1 MPMDGVM
8 LGYVVREL
16 HDTLMDGRVDRVI
29 QPERDEI
36 HLLIRAKGQ
45 NHRLVLS
52 ASANAARIHLSA
64 HSKTGPMEPPMFCML
79 LRKYLTSGRVQGV
92 RRIAGDRIAEI
103 DIQALS
109 ELGDPVTRTL
119 VIEIMG
125 RHSNIILRS
134 GTGTI
139 IDAARHIGEDIS
151 RVRQVLPGLPY
162 AYPPS
167 QGKLNPETA
176 AQADIA
182 QRLTETG
189 GKLDKAVGAILA
201 GFSPQAAREA
211 CARMGYDGASL
222 VQELDVGEVSARLHD
237 YLAAMPD
244 MGPCVTLHSEG
255 GSPTDVYPFYP
266 LHLEPQHY
274 TEHPQGPSA
283 ALDAFFYERDRRERM
298 NQRASSLAHTLK
310 NHIERCE
317 KKIAI
322 QSEALEGAARME
334 EYRQKGELI
343 QANLYRLKKGEPVAR
358 VENFYD
364 ENYAPVDIPMDVSL
378 SPAQNAQRYFKLY
391 QKARGARTLAA
402 EQKAKAEQELEYL
415 EQMEDDLRK
424 CADAAG
430 LAELRAMLEKSGH
443 VRAVASRVKQRRE
456 APSQPMKFLSSDGI
470 EIEVGK
476 NALQNERLTMGAKGD
491 ETWLHAQKMPGS
503 HVIVHTTDAVPE
515 KTLEEAA
522 MLAAYYSKGVRSS
535 LVPIDVTLRRYIK
548 KPGGTP
554 AGFVI
559 YTHQK
564 TLYIT
569 PDEAAVRRIRCVR
582 E

>member
-1 MPMDGVM
+1 MPLDGVM
-8 LGYVVREL
+8 LGFVAREL
-16 HDTLMDGRVDRVI
+16 DSKLKDGRVDRVI

-36 HLLIRAKGQ
+36 HLLIRAQGV

-52 ASANAARIHLSA
+52 ASANAARVHLSQ

-79 LRKYLTSGRVQGV
+79 LRKYLASGRVQAV
-92 RRIAGDRIAEI
+92 RRIAGDRIIEI
-103 DIQALS
+103 EIQALS
-109 ELGDPVTRTL
+109 EMGDQVMRTI
-119 VIEIMG
+119 VVEVMG

-134 GTGTI
+134 QDGRI

-162 AYPPS
+162 CYPPS

-176 AQADIA
+176 TAEEIA
-182 QRLTETG
+182 LRLRETG
-189 GKLDKAVGAILA
+189 GKLDKAIGSCIA
-201 GFSPQAAREA
+201 GFSPQAAREVCARIGLDTSTLIADINADA
-211 CARMGYDGASL
+211 CAQAI
-222 VQELDVGEVSARLHD
+222 AD
-237 YLAAMPD
+237 YLAQMPQL
-244 MGPCVTLHSEG
+244 GPCVVNITED
-255 GSPTDVYPFYP
+255 GSPADVYPFAQ
-266 LHLEPQHY
+266 LHLPMASVSEY
-274 TEHPQGPSA
+274 DGPSA
-283 ALDAFFYERDRRERM
+283 ALDAYFYERDRRDRM
-298 NQRASSLAHTLK
+298 NQRASALAHTLK

-322 QSEALEGAARME
+322 QNEALESAARME

-343 QANLYRLKKGEPVAR
+343 QANLYRLKKGEAVAQ
-358 VENFYD
+358 VENFYT
-364 ENYAPVDIPMDVSL
+364 ETCEPIEIPMDVSL

-424 CADAAG
+424 CTDAAG
-430 LAELRAMLEKSGH
+430 LSELRAMLEKSGH
-443 VRAVASRVKQRRE
+443 VRQTFSRVKQRKE
-456 APSQPMKFLSSDGI
+456 APSQPMKFLSCDGI

-491 ETWLHAQKMPGS
+491 ELWLHAQKMPGS
-503 HVIVHTTDAVPE
+503 HVLVHSADVPE
-515 KTLEEAA
+515 ATLKEAA
-522 MLAAYYSKGVRSS
+522 MLAAYYSKGVRSAQ
-535 LVPIDVTLRRYIK
+535 VPIDATLRRYIK

-559 YTHQK
+559 YTHQR

-569 PDEAAVRRIRCVR
+569 PDEATVKKIKCIR

>member
-8 LGYVVREL
+8 LGFVAREL
-16 HDTLMDGRVDRVI
+16 DRKLKDGRVDRVI

-36 HLLIRAKGQ
+36 HLLIRAQGV

-52 ASANAARIHLSA
+52 ASANAARVHLSEHA
-64 HSKTGPMEPPMFCML
+64 KTGPMEPPMFCML
-79 LRKYLTSGRVQGV
+79 LRKYLASGRVQAV
-92 RRIAGDRIAEI
+92 RRVAGDRILEI
-103 DIQALS
+103 EIQALS
-109 ELGDPVTRTL
+109 EMGDPVTRTL
-119 VIEIMG
+119 IVEIMG

-134 GTGTI
+134 ADGRI
-139 IDAARHIGEDIS
+139 LDAARHIGEDIS

-176 AQADIA
+176 TSQEIA
-182 QRLTETG
+182 LRLAEAG
-189 GKLDKAVGAILA
+189 GKLDKAIGACIA
-201 GFSPQAAREA
+201 GFSPQASREA
-211 CARMGYDGASL
+211 CARIGLDASAL
-222 VQELDVGEVSARLHD
+222 VQELDVERVAAQLHA
-237 YLAAMPD
+237 YLETMPQ
-244 MGPCVTLHSEG
+244 MGPCVITLAED
-255 GSPTDVYPFYP
+255 GSPSDVYPFAQ
-266 LHLEPQHY
+266 LHLPLAK
-274 TEHPQGPSA
+274 TEQFDGPSD
-283 ALDAFFYERDRRERM
+283 ALDAYFYERDRRDRM

-317 KKIAI
+317 KKIAL
-322 QSEALEGAARME
+322 QNEALEGAARME

-358 VENFYD
+358 VENFYS
-364 ENYAPVDIPMDVSL
+364 EACEPVDIPMDVSL

-402 EQKAKAEQELEYL
+402 EQKAKTEQELAYL

-424 CADAAG
+424 CTDAAG
-430 LAELRAMLEKSGH
+430 LAELRSMLESSGH
-443 VRAVASRVKQRRE
+443 VRRAVSRVKPRKE
-456 APSQPMKFLSSDGI
+456 APSQPMKFLSCDGI

-491 ETWLHAQKMPGS
+491 ELWLHAQKMPGS
-503 HVIVHTTDAVPE
+503 HVLVHAGDVPE
-515 KTLEEAA
+515 TTLEEAA
-522 MLAAYYSKGVRSS
+522 MLAAYYSKGVRSAQ
-535 LVPIDVTLRRYIK
+535 VPIDATLRRYIK

-559 YTHQK
+559 YTHQR
-564 TLYIT
+564 TLYVT
-569 PDEAAVRRIRCVR
+569 PDEAAVKKIRCIR

>member
-8 LGYVVREL
+8 LGFVAREL
-16 HDTLMDGRVDRVI
+16 DHKLKDGRVDRVI

-36 HLLIRAKGQ
+36 HLMIRAQGA

-52 ASANAARIHLSA
+52 ASANAARIHLSE

-79 LRKYLTSGRVQGV
+79 LRKYLSSGRVQAV
-92 RRIAGDRIAEI
+92 RRIAGDRILEI
-103 DIQALS
+103 EFSALN
-109 ELGDPVTRTL
+109 ELGDTVTRTL
-119 VIEIMG
+119 IIEIMG
-125 RHSNIILRS
+125 RHSNIILR
-134 GTGTI
+134 GGDGRI
-139 IDAARHIGEDIS
+139 IDAARHISEDIS

-162 AYPPS
+162 CYPPS

-176 AQADIA
+176 TKEEIA
-182 QRLTETG
+182 QRLIEAG
-189 GKLDKAVGAILA
+189 GKLDKAIGSCIA

-211 CARMGYDGASL
+211 AARIGYEGSRMISEIDVDQAAREL
-222 VQELDVGEVSARLHD
+222 HTYLQE
-237 YLAAMPD
+237 MPE
-244 MGPCVTLHSEG
+244 MGPCCLQVTDDGTPSDIFPFAQAHLPLAQFMPIEG
-255 GSPTDVYPFYP
+255 
-266 LHLEPQHY
+266 
-274 TEHPQGPSA
+274 GPSA
-283 ALDAFFYERDRRERM
+283 ALDAYFYERDRRDRM

-322 QSEALEGAARME
+322 QCEALEGAARME

-343 QANLYRLKKGEPVAR
+343 QANLYRLKKGEAVAR
-358 VENFYD
+358 VENFYSED
-364 ENYAPVDIPMDVSL
+364 YEPIDIPMDVSL

-402 EQKAKAEQELEYL
+402 EQKAKAEQELDYL

-424 CADAAG
+424 CTDAAG
-430 LAELRAMLEKSGH
+430 LSELREMLVKSGH
-443 VRAVASRVKQRRE
+443 VRPTVSRVKQRKE
-456 APSQPMKFLSSDGI
+456 APSQPMKFLSCDGI

-503 HVIVHTTDAVPE
+503 HVLIHSESVPE
-515 KTLEEAA
+515 STLLEAA
-522 MLAAYYSKGVRSS
+522 MLAAYYSKGVRSAQ
-535 LVPIDVTLRRYIK
+535 VPIDATLRRYIK

-554 AGFVI
+554 TGFVI
-559 YTHQK
+559 YTHQR

-569 PDEAAVRRIRCVR
+569 PDESAVKKIRCIK

>member
-8 LGYVVREL
+8 LGFVAREL
-16 HDTLMDGRVDRVI
+16 DAKLKDGRVDRVI

-36 HLLIRAKGQ
+36 HLLIRAQGV

-52 ASANAARIHLSA
+52 ASANAARAHLSQ

-79 LRKYLTSGRVQGV
+79 LRKYLASGRVQQV
-92 RRIAGDRIAEI
+92 HRIAGDRILEI

-109 ELGDPVTRTL
+109 ELGDQVVRTL

-125 RHSNIILRS
+125 RHSNIILRAAD
-134 GTGTI
+134 GRI

-151 RVRQVLPGLPY
+151 RVRQVLPGLLY
-162 AYPPS
+162 CYPPS

-176 AQADIA
+176 TAQEIA
-182 QRLTETG
+182 ARLEQTG
-189 GKLDKAVGAILA
+189 GKLDKAISGCIA

-211 CARMGYDGASL
+211 CARIALDTAALIHEIDVSYAAGA
-222 VQELDVGEVSARLHD
+222 LHD
-237 YLAAMPD
+237 YLQNMPA
-244 MGPCVTLHSEG
+244 MGPCVVCLTEDGVPS
-255 GSPTDVYPFYP
+255 DIYPFAQAHLPLAITKAYP
-266 LHLEPQHY
+266 D
-274 TEHPQGPSA
+274 GPSA
-283 ALDAFFYERDRRERM
+283 ALDAYFYERDRRDRM
-298 NQRASSLAHTLK
+298 NQRASSMAHTLK

-322 QSEALEGAARME
+322 QNEALAGAARME

-358 VENFYD
+358 VENFYSED
-364 ENYAPVDIPMDVSL
+364 YEPIDIPMDVSL

-424 CADAAG
+424 CTDAAG

-443 VRAVASRVKQRRE
+443 VRMVQTKMKPRKE

-476 NALQNERLTMGAKGD
+476 NALQNERLTMGARGD

-503 HVIVHTTDAVPE
+503 HVIVHSDAVPE
-515 KTLEEAA
+515 TTLMEAA
-522 MLAAYYSKGVRSS
+522 MLAAYYSKGVRSAQ
-535 LVPIDVTLRRYIK
+535 VPIDATLRRYIK

-559 YTHQK
+559 YTHQR

-569 PDEAAVRRIRCVR
+569 PDEAAVRKIRCLR

>member
-8 LGYVVREL
+8 LGFVAREL
-16 HDTLMDGRVDRVI
+16 HDTLIDGRVDRVI

-36 HLLIRAKGQ
+36 HLLIRAKGL
-45 NHRLVLS
+45 NRRLVLS
-52 ASANAARIHLSA
+52 AAPSAARIHMSE
-64 HSKTGPMEPPMFCML
+64 HGKTGPMEPPMFCML
-79 LRKYLTSGRVQGV
+79 LRKYLTSGRVQAV
-92 RRIAGDRIAEI
+92 RRVAGDRIVEI

-109 ELGDPVTRTL
+109 ELGDQVVRTL
-119 VIEIMG
+119 IIEIMG
-125 RHSNIILRS
+125 RHSNIILR
-134 GTGTI
+134 GADGRI

-176 AQADIA
+176 TLSEIET
-182 QRLTETG
+182 RLRETP
-189 GKLDKAVGAILA
+189 GKLDKAIGSVIA

-211 CARMGYDGASL
+211 CARMGYDASLL
-222 VQELDVGEVSARLHD
+222 VQEIDTHNAALALHE
-237 YLAAMPD
+237 YLQAMPA
-244 MGPCVTLHSEG
+244 MGPCVVITNESG
-255 GSPTDVYPFYP
+255 MPADVYPFAPAHLP
-266 LHLEPQHY
+266 LAQY
-274 TEHPQGPSA
+274 TEYPDGPSA

-298 NQRASSLAHTLK
+298 HQRAASIAHTIK

-322 QSEALEGAARME
+322 QNEALESAARMV

-343 QANLYRLKKGEPVAR
+343 QANLYRLKKGEAVAQ
-358 VENFYD
+358 VENFYTED
-364 ENYAPVDIPMDVSL
+364 CAPIDIPMDVSL

-424 CADAAG
+424 CTDAAG
-430 LAELRAMLEKSGH
+430 LSELRAMLEKSGH

-476 NALQNERLTMGAKGD
+476 NSLQNERLTMGAKGD

-503 HVIVHTTDAVPE
+503 HVIIHTTDAVPE
-515 KTLEEAA
+515 TTLMEAA
-522 MLAAYYSKGVRSS
+522 MLAAYYSKGMRSAQ
-535 LVPIDVTLRRYIK
+535 VPIDTTLRRYIK

-559 YTHQK
+559 YTHQR

-569 PDEAAVRRIRCVR
+569 PSEDAVRRIQCVR

>member
-8 LGYVVREL
+8 LGFVAREL
-16 HDTLMDGRVDRVI
+16 GRKLKDGRVDRVI

-36 HLLIRAKGQ
+36 HLLIRAQGV

-52 ASANAARIHLSA
+52 ASANAARVHLSEHA
-64 HSKTGPMEPPMFCML
+64 KTGPMEPPMFCML
-79 LRKYLTSGRVQGV
+79 LRKYLASGRIQEV
-92 RRIAGDRIAEI
+92 RRIAGDRILEI

-109 ELGDPVTRTL
+109 ELGDQVVRTL
-119 VIEIMG
+119 VVEIMG
-125 RHSNIILRS
+125 RHSNIILRNS
-134 GTGTI
+134 EGRI
-139 IDAARHIGEDIS
+139 VDAARHIGEDIS

-176 AQADIA
+176 AASDIA
-182 QRLTETG
+182 QRLEETG
-189 GKLDKAVGAILA
+189 GKLDKAIGSILA
-201 GFSPQAAREA
+201 GFSPQATREA
-211 CARMGYDGASL
+211 CARIGVDTAAL
-222 VQELDVGEVSARLHD
+222 INEIDVQSVSEALHS
-237 YLAAMPD
+237 YLTRMPS
-244 MGPCVTLHSEG
+244 MGPCVVNLSENG
-255 GSPTDVYPFYP
+255 APADVYPFRQ
-266 LHLEPQHY
+266 LHLPCSDTVEY
-274 TEHPQGPSA
+274 DGPSA
-283 ALDAFFYERDRRERM
+283 ALDAFFYERDRRDRM

-322 QSEALEGAARME
+322 QNEALESAARME

-343 QANLYRLKKGEPVAR
+343 QANLYRLKKGEAVAR
-358 VENFYD
+358 VENFYT
-364 ENYAPVDIPMDVSL
+364 ETCEPIDIPMDVSL

-402 EQKAKAEQELEYL
+402 EQKAKAEQELLYL

-424 CADAAG
+424 CTDAVG
-430 LAELRAMLEKSGH
+430 LSELRSMLEQSGH
-443 VRAVASRVKQRRE
+443 VRKTVTKMKPRKE

-503 HVIVHTTDAVPE
+503 HVIVHSTSVPE
-515 KTLEEAA
+515 TTLLEAA
-522 MLAAYYSKGVRSS
+522 MLAAYYSKGVRSAQ
-535 LVPIDVTLRRYIK
+535 VPIDATLRRYIK

-559 YTHQK
+559 YTHQR

-569 PDEAAVRRIRCVR
+569 PDEAAVKKIKCLK

>member
-1 MPMDGVM
+1 MPLDGVM
-8 LGYVVREL
+8 LGFVAREL
-16 HDTLMDGRVDRVI
+16 DSKLKDGRVDRVI

-36 HLLIRAKGQ
+36 HLLIRAQGA

-52 ASANAARIHLSA
+52 ASANAARVHLSE

-79 LRKYLTSGRVQGV
+79 LRKYLASGRVQAV
-92 RRIAGDRIAEI
+92 RRIAGDRIIEI
-103 DIQALS
+103 EIQALS
-109 ELGDPVTRTL
+109 EMGDQVTRTI
-119 VIEIMG
+119 VIEVMG
-125 RHSNIILRS
+125 RHSNIILRAQD
-134 GTGTI
+134 GRI
-139 IDAARHIGEDIS
+139 IDAARHIDEDIS

-162 AYPPS
+162 CYPPS

-176 AQADIA
+176 TAGEIA

-189 GKLDKAVGAILA
+189 GKLDKAIGSCIA

-211 CARMGYDGASL
+211 CARIG
-222 VQELDVGEVSARLHD
+222 LDTSILIAEIDADAAAQALAA
-237 YLAAMPD
+237 YLAQMPQ
-244 MGPCVTLHSEG
+244 MGPCVVNLTED
-255 GSPTDVYPFYP
+255 GSPADVYPFAQAHLP
-266 LHLEPQHY
+266 LANTSEY
-274 TEHPQGPSA
+274 DGPSA
-283 ALDAFFYERDRRERM
+283 ALDAYFYERDRRDRM

-322 QSEALEGAARME
+322 QNEALESAARME

-343 QANLYRLKKGEPVAR
+343 QANLYRLKKGEAIAR
-358 VENFYD
+358 VD
-364 ENYAPVDIPMDVSL
+364 NYYSDDCEPIDIPMDVSL

-402 EQKAKAEQELEYL
+402 EQKAKAEQELDYL

-443 VRAVASRVKQRRE
+443 VKKPITKMKPRKE
-456 APSQPMKFLSSDGI
+456 APSQPMKFLSCDGI

-491 ETWLHAQKMPGS
+491 ELWLHAQKMPGS
-503 HVIVHTTDAVPE
+503 HVLVHSTDVPE
-515 KTLEEAA
+515 TTLMEAA
-522 MLAAYYSKGVRSS
+522 MLAAYYSKGVRSAQ
-535 LVPIDVTLRRYIK
+535 VPIDATLRRYIK

-559 YTHQK
+559 YTHQR

-569 PDEAAVRRIRCVR
+569 PDESAVKKIKCIK

>member
-8 LGYVVREL
+8 LGFVAREL
-16 HDTLMDGRVDRVI
+16 NSKLRDGRVDRVI

-36 HLLIRAKGQ
+36 HLLIRAQGV

-52 ASANAARIHLSA
+52 ASANAARVHLSEHA
-64 HSKTGPMEPPMFCML
+64 KTGPMEPPMFCML
-79 LRKYLTSGRVQGV
+79 LRKYLGSGRVQEV
-92 RRIAGDRIAEI
+92 RRIAGDRILEI
-103 DIQALS
+103 DISALS
-109 ELGDPVTRTL
+109 EMGDPITRTL
-119 VIEIMG
+119 VVEIMG
-125 RHSNIILRS
+125 RHSNIILRAAD
-134 GTGTI
+134 GRI
-139 IDAARHIGEDIS
+139 VDAARHIGEDIS

-176 AQADIA
+176 GADEIA
-182 QRLTETG
+182 QRLSETG
-189 GKLDKAVGAILA
+189 GKLDKAISAVLS

-211 CARMGYDGASL
+211 CARIGFDTAVL
-222 VQELDVGEVSARLHD
+222 IQEIDVQAAGKALHD
-237 YLAAMPD
+237 YLQSMPA
-244 MGPCVTLHSEG
+244 MGPCVVNL
-255 GSPTDVYPFYP
+255 TDDGAPSDIYPFQQ
-266 LHLEPQHY
+266 LHLPLTRVQEY
-274 TEHPQGPSA
+274 DGPSA
-283 ALDAFFYERDRRERM
+283 ALDAYFYERDRRDRM
-298 NQRASSLAHTLK
+298 SQRASSLAHTLK

-322 QSEALEGAARME
+322 QNEALAGAARME

-343 QANLYRLKKGEPVAR
+343 QANLYRLKKGEAVAC
-358 VENFYD
+358 VENFYTED
-364 ENYAPVDIPMDVSL
+364 CAPIEIPMDVSL

-402 EQKAKAEQELEYL
+402 EQKAKAEQELDYL

-424 CADAAG
+424 CTDAQG
-430 LAELRAMLEKSGH
+430 LSELRSMLEKSGH
-443 VRAVASRVKQRRE
+443 VRAVHSKMKPRRE
-456 APSQPMKFLSSDGI
+456 APSQPMKFLSCDGI

-503 HVIVHTTDAVPE
+503 HVLIHSTDVPE
-515 KTLEEAA
+515 TTLMEAA
-522 MLAAYYSKGVRSS
+522 MLAAYYSKGVRSAQ
-535 LVPIDVTLRRYIK
+535 VPIDTTLRRYIK

-559 YTHQK
+559 YTHQQ

-569 PDEAAVRRIRCVR
+569 PDEAAVKKIKCIR